1 MKKSDKIMSIILFL
15 TIIVLIFSIF
25 LSLSYKGTSEEK
37 NRNMIVKIKCQKNDK
52 RYAIENGL
60 TLYVKRNQI
69 LLSESIPTA
78 ILITTHHYICT
89 QCILFIET
97 LGGWTKI

>member
-37 NRNMIVKIKCQKNDK
+37 NRNMIVKIQCQKNDK
-52 RYAIENGL
+52 RGIIYL
-60 TLYVKRNQI
+60 HV
-69 LLSESIPTA
+69 
-78 ILITTHHYICT
+78 
-89 QCILFIET
+89 
-97 LGGWTKI
+97 